1 MRLPLRLASLSCV
14 LLALA
19 GCGGGNRLSA
29 SEYREQ
35 AQEICT
41 TATREAA
48 VLAPP
53 TDDADSVAEYGD
65 AVAEIRERET
75 VALDELEPPGEI
87 EAGHRQLVDASG
99 AIVRSLR
106 DLARAAEREDRDA
119 AAAAAATGDRAAD
132 QARRAAE
139 ELELP
144 SCGQPGQAPA

>member
-1 MRLPLRLASLSCV
+1 MIRGRIA
-14 LLALA
+14 LLVAAAVVLA
-19 GCGGGNRLSA
+19 GCGGGTTA

-35 AQEICT
+35 AEEICT

-48 VLAPP
+48 DVAPP
-53 TDDADSVAEYGD
+53 SDTAASVAEYGD

-75 VALDELEPPGEI
+75 VALDELEPPDGL
-87 EAGHRQLVDASG
+87 EAAHGQLVNASG
-99 AIVRSLR
+99 AIVRSLN

-119 AAAAAATGDRAAD
+119 AAAAAAMGDRAAD

-144 SCGQPGQAPA
+144 ACGQPGQARS

>member
-1 MRLPLRLASLSCV
+1 MTRLRLASLLCL

-19 GCGGGNRLSA
+19 GCGGGGTSA

-35 AQEICT
+35 AEEICT

-48 VLAPP
+48 DVPP
-53 TDDADSVAEYGD
+53 PSDTAASVAEYGD
-65 AVAEIRERET
+65 AVAGIRERET
-75 VALDELEPPGEI
+75 VALDGLEPPDELQ
-87 EAGHRQLVDASG
+87 AVHRRLVNASG
-99 AIVRSLR
+99 AIVRSLT

-119 AAAAAATGDRAAD
+119 AAAAAAAGNRAAD

-144 SCGQPGQAPA
+144 LCGQPGRAPS